1 MAGKDAE
8 LFFIYLCEITRIF
21 EAARGRDAVILRE
34 VSSSRDFDMLSRK
47 MFRYSLK
54 LRPNRLLKVRQR

>member
-1 MAGKDAE
+1 MKPH
-8 LFFIYLCEITRIF
+8 
-21 EAARGRDAVILRE
+21 AAAMSVILRE

-54 LRPNRLLKVRQR
+54 LRPNRLLKVRQK